1 MNDESNQTILV
12 HNDQLHFK
20 FLLEWRQSDGT
31 LMGTDIYARD
41 WDHAKEIVNSMKQTL
56 TIAGKA
62 EPLQKV
68 NDD

>member
-1 MNDESNQTILV
+1 MIVVESNQTILV
-12 HNDQLHFK
+12 HNDQLYFK

-41 WDHAKEIVNSMKQTL
+41 WNHAEEIVNNMKQTL

-62 EPLQKV
+62 EPLPESFG
-68 NDD
+68 